1 MNLLPLSA
9 QELTPGK
16 PLAWPLFDEGGHV
29 LFTQGETL
37 AAGYPL
43 EGLFRC
49 PDGDG
54 LAIPMPVEEFGAAG
68 PFEDVSAG
76 EMFPP
81 NGIKPQMWEI
91 VQIRLPERD
100 GQPHY
105 FTRLVGYIRNTSI
118 LVTIPR
124 VRHQPIGMV
133 EGERTEVRMLT
144 GRNIYVFRSQVIKAC
159 LAPAAYMHLSFPDT
173 VQRQSLRKAPSA
185 RVNLAVMV
193 ENGGTKAEG
202 VIANLSASGARVDAA
217 TSLGEKGQILKLTFQ
232 VDLDGMKRALSL
244 SAQIMHIRT
253 AEAKSK
259 GTAGLVEHGVEFHE
273 IGEEDAL
280 WLRCLVYKRIAEGF
294 LV

>member
-1 MNLLPLSA
+1 MNLLPLAA
-9 QELTPGK
+9 QEFTPGR
-16 PLAWPLFDEGGHV
+16 PLPWPLFDENGHL

-49 PDGDG
+49 PDGD
-54 LAIPMPVEEFGAAG
+54 ASATPVPVEEFGAVG
-68 PFEDVSAG
+68 PFEDVSF
-76 EMFPP
+76 EEIFPP

-105 FTRLVGYIRNTSI
+105 FTRLVGYIRNVSI

-124 VRHQPIGMV
+124 VHHQPLGMV

-144 GRNIYVFRSQVIKAC
+144 GRNIYVFDAQVIKAC
-159 LAPAAYMHLSFPDT
+159 LAPAPYMHLSFPDK

-185 RVNLAVMV
+185 RANLPVTV
-193 ENGGTKAEG
+193 ENGGARAEG
-202 VIANLSASGARVDAA
+202 VIANLSAAGARVDAVA
-217 TSLGEKGQILKLTFQ
+217 SLGAKGQNVMLAFQ
-232 VDLDGMKRALSL
+232 VDLDGMKRTMSL
-244 SAQIMHIRT
+244 SAQIMHLRVP
-253 AEAKSK
+253 EPKAKAA
-259 GTAGLVEHGVEFHE
+259 AGQVEHGVEFQDVS
-273 IGEEDAL
+273 EEDGL

>member
-1 MNLLPLSA
+1 MNLHPLAA
-9 QELTPGK
+9 QELTPGE
-16 PLAWPLFDEGGHV
+16 PLPWPLFDEGGHV

-43 EGLFRC
+43 EGLFRST
-49 PDGDG
+49 DGE
-54 LAIPMPVEEFGAAG
+54 ISVPVPVEEFGATG

-124 VRHQPIGMV
+124 IRHQPVGMV
-133 EGERTEVRMLT
+133 EGERAEVRMLT

-159 LAPAAYMHLSFPDT
+159 LAPAPYMHLSFPDT

-185 RVNLAVMV
+185 RANLPVMV
-193 ENGGTKAEG
+193 EIGSARAEG
-202 VIANLSASGARVDAA
+202 VIANLSAAGARVDASV
-217 TSLGEKGQILKLTFQ
+217 SLGAKGQSVMLAFQ
-232 VDLDGMKRALSL
+232 VDLDGMQRAMSL
-244 SAQIMHIRT
+244 SAQIMHIRSP
-253 AEAKSK
+253 EPKSK
-259 GTAGLVEHGVEFHE
+259 VAAGLVEHGVEFQDVS
-273 IGEEDAL
+273 EEDGL